1 MTKQPELILE
11 EQLIAKLQELGYAVV
26 QIRNEAELIAN
37 LKSQLEKHNNIVFS
51 GKEFEKVLNILS
63 KGSVFEKAKTLREK
77 QHIIRDNGDNL
88 YFEFINTE
96 QWCQNEY
103 QVTHQVAMEG
113 KYKNRYDVTLFINGL
128 PLFCRGFFG
137 KIPLIQDDM

>member
-1 MTKQPELILE
+1 MSKQPEQILE
-11 EQLIAKLQELGYAVV
+11 EQLIAKLQELGYALMHI
-26 QIRNEAELIAN
+26 QSESELVAN
-37 LKSQLEKHNNIVFS
+37 LKIQLERHNNIVFS
-51 GKEFEKVLNILS
+51 DKEFEKVLNTLS

-103 QVTHQVAMEG
+103 QVTHQVSMEG
-113 KYKNRYDVTLFINGL
+113 KYKNRYDVTLLINGL
-128 PLFCRGFFG
+128 PLVQ
-137 KIPLIQDDM
+137 IEL